1 MQVSAGALHTCC
13 VAANSSLVCWGA
25 NMHGQVSLALALARS
40 LYACPSRPPRSPPA
54 RTLSVTNTLC
64 KCFQAFVSRAR
75 WLRVCAVLTSGLLWL
90 RRRQRRAHIHLRSP
104 FNHGYRQL
112 WPNRML
118 RPFLFLLILLV
129 CPIPSITGTIAAK
142 ARSGCSTNYAWD
154 RGLQA
159 ICSGLPAQE
168 RHAVRPRGACSCM
181 RDGRSGSLPKLLRCR
196 GAGNDAR
203 GRCRHRVRQHA
214 SLYQPVCTLQ
224 R

>member
-1 MQVSAGALHTCC
+1 MLCC
-13 VAANSSLVCWGA
+13 RELKSCLLGRKHARPG
-25 NMHGQVSLALALARS
+25 LARS
-40 LYACPSRPPRSPPA
+40 CAGTLSVHVPPPPPPPPA
-54 RTLSVTNTLC
+54 RTLSLTDTLC

-75 WLRVCAVLTSGLLWL
+75 WLCVCAVLTSGLLWL

-118 RPFLFLLILLV
+118 RPFVFLLILLV